1 MSISS
6 SGVLA
11 ETPGS
16 PVSTGTGPFAVL
28 VDSTGSYLYVANRTP
43 GTISA
48 FLLTNSGALTAI
60 AGSPF
65 TTGSLPVAM
74 VEDKSDSYIA
84 VICAGGNPDLQV
96 FKFNA
101 STAGA
106 LQSFATAKTG
116 TDPTEASSLAA
127 TH

>member
-1 MSISS
+1 
-6 SGVLA
+6 
-11 ETPGS
+11 
-16 PVSTGTGPFAVL
+16 
-28 VDSTGSYLYVANRTP
+28 
-43 GTISA
+43 
-48 FLLTNSGALTAI
+48 
-60 AGSPF
+60 
-65 TTGSLPVAM
+65 M

-84 VICAGGNPDLQV
+84 VLCAGGNPDLQV

-116 TDPTEASSLAA
+116 TDPTEASSLVA